1 MRRLFSLICLLSLAA
16 CARHSSPKTSP
27 IPQLGIQEAA
37 SPATVDS
44 LYRVAMKAVR
54 SGDWGD
60 AGKALQRLALE
71 MPPSDPRIAQ
81 TRLYLGEAQLA
92 QGDQLTA
99 ARTFREVAD
108 MTPNDP
114 LAPVG
119 LLRAGDAYAELWRK
133 PDLDPTYG
141 ETALA
146 TYQELLNRYPEGT
159 PAATARTRVAKLQ
172 DEFAYK
178 QYKTALYYLRIKAW
192 DSGIL
197 YLKDLVATYPRS
209 TIAPDALLKLVAAYK
224 RLGYMEDVK
233 ETCGYI
239 RRFHPD
245 APGVAEACPVEA
257 PVPGAS

>member
-1 MRRLFSLICLLSLAA
+1 MRRLISLVVLLSLAA
-16 CARHSSPKTSP
+16 CARHSTPKTTP
-27 IPQLGIQEAA
+27 VPLLGIQEAA

-44 LYRVAMKAVR
+44 LYRLAMKQVR
-54 SGDWGD
+54 SGDWAD
-60 AGKALQRLALE
+60 ALKALQRLTLE
-71 MPPSDPRIAQ
+71 MPPSDPRIAE
-81 TRLYLGEAQLA
+81 TRLFLGEAELA
-92 QGDQLTA
+92 RGDQLSA
-99 ARTFREVAD
+99 ARDFRQVAD
-108 MTPNDP
+108 LTPNDP

-146 TYQELLNRYPEGT
+146 TYQELLNRYPDAT
-159 PAATARTRVAKLQ
+159 PAATAKMRIAKLQ

-178 QYKTALYYLRIKAW
+178 QYKTALYYLRIKAF

-209 TIAPDALLKLVAAYK
+209 TIAPDALLQLVGAYK
-224 RLGYMEDVK
+224 RLGYTEDVK

-239 RRFHPD
+239 WRFHPD
-245 APGVAEACPVEA
+245 APGVAEACPAEA
-257 PVPGAS
+257 DVPAPS

>member
-1 MRRLFSLICLLSLAA
+1 MRRLFSLIWLLPLAA
-16 CARHSSPKTSP
+16 CARHAPPKTSA

-44 LYRVAMKAVR
+44 LYRLAMKDVR

-60 AGKALQRLALE
+60 AGKALQRLVLE
-71 MPPSDPRIAQ
+71 MPPSDPRIAE

-159 PAATARTRVAKLQ
+159 PAATAKMRIAKLQ

-178 QYKTALYYLRIKAW
+178 QYKTALYYMRIKAW
-192 DSGIL
+192 DSAIL
-197 YLKDLVATYPRS
+197 YLKDVVATYPRAA
-209 TIAPDALLKLVAAYK
+209 IAPDALIQLVWTYR

-245 APGVAEACPVEA
+245 ARGVDQMCPAEPPA
-257 PVPGAS
+257 PAPS

>member
-1 MRRLFSLICLLSLAA
+1 MRRLFSMMWLLPLAA
-16 CARHSSPKTSP
+16 CARHSAPKTSP
-27 IPQLGIQEAA
+27 IPQSLIQEAA

-44 LYRVAMKAVR
+44 LYRLAMKQVR
-54 SGDWGD
+54 GGDWAD
-60 AGKALQRLALE
+60 AAKSLQRLSLE

-81 TRLYLGEAQLA
+81 TRLFLGEALLA
-92 QGDQLTA
+92 RGDQLAA

-108 MTPNDP
+108 MTPNDV

-146 TYQELLNRYPEGT
+146 TYQELLNRYPESDA
-159 PAATARTRVAKLQ
+159 AATAKMRIAKLQ
-172 DEFAYK
+172 DDFAYK

-197 YLKDLVATYPRS
+197 YLKDLVATYPRAA
-209 TIAPDALLKLVAAYK
+209 IAPDALIQLVWTYR

-245 APGVAEACPVEA
+245 ARGVDQLCPVEPAA
-257 PVPGAS
+257 PAPS